1 MDKYIYFAA
10 EMPTLIWGDAPPVSI
25 EDYLEEARKWM
36 TPADYSI
43 LAKSLLH
50 HYERASERNIYCDY
64 QEFEYSLRR
73 ELANYRKAA
82 SEGHDYKFSG
92 LPPQIVREGNPLETE
107 INLMKY
113 RWQWIEDH
121 EFEHYS
127 DLDFFVL
134 YYLKLQILRR
144 LSLFEKDAGAKAF
157 REIVSNI
164 AENHETHEESS

>member
-1 MDKYIYFAA
+1 MNV
-10 EMPTLIWGDAPPVSI
+10 PQ
-25 EDYLEEARKWM
+25 
-36 TPADYSI
+36 AD
-43 LAKSLLH
+43 
-50 HYERASERNIYCDY
+50 IYCDY
-64 QEFEYSLRR
+64 QEFEYPSAGSWRIIARPHRKGTTINFPAFRR
-73 ELANYRKAA
+73 RY
-82 SEGHDYKFSG
+82 
-92 LPPQIVREGNPLETE
+92 VREGNPLETE

-113 RWQWIEDH
+113 RWQWIGDH

-144 LSLFEKDAGAKAF
+144 LSLFEKDVGAKAF